1 MNFAILLFVSMI
13 FSESEH
19 CITLDTQSINS
30 RTIYSIGDTLSLED
44 QTTSYDVC
52 NGSGN
57 YQTGDLFSFVDLNG
71 AQNGGNY
78 KITLISMNATW

>member
-19 CITLDTQSINS
+19 CTALDNQSINS
-30 RTIYSIGDTLSLED
+30 RTIYSIGDTLSFED

-57 YQTGDLFSFVDLNG
+57 YQTGDSFSFIDLNG
-71 AQNGGNY
+71 DQNGGNY

>member
-1 MNFAILLFVSMI
+1 MQIIIIFIISII
-13 FSESEH
+13 FSQSEP
-19 CITLDTQSINS
+19 CIVSDLSFNS
-30 RTIYSIGDTLSLED
+30 RTIYSVGDTLSIED
-44 QTTSYDVC
+44 QAANYEVC

-57 YQTGDLFSFVDLNG
+57 YQTGDFFSFEDLSG

>member
-1 MNFAILLFVSMI
+1 MNFAILLLVSI
-13 FSESEH
+13 LFSESEN
-19 CITLDTQSINS
+19 CIALDNQFTHS
-30 RTIYSIGDTLSLED
+30 RSIYSIGDTLSLED